1 MAFQFWRLYKDS
13 TTISVRT
20 HFFFLFC
27 SLCLRI
33 RCFSR
38 RVFVQKSIPKSSQM
52 KLRIGCLTET
62 CSCSVFSLLNA
73 AEHLE
78 QLNKFKEWIRICLW
92 RLNLELK
99 AFAQIVHSWSV
110 GVSSTSIFPENKIV
124 YSLNNQVALP
134 NYIQTHYLNTHKH
147 AHARTHIQALSSACV
162 HARAHSFKHCFV
174 NILRQYII

>member
-38 RVFVQKSIPKSSQM
+38 RVFVQKSIPQSSQM

-62 CSCSVFSLLNA
+62 CSCRVFSLSNA

-78 QLNKFKEWIRICLW
+78 QLNKCKEWIRICLW

-110 GVSSTSIFPENKIV
+110 GVSSTSTKDPSRAGDTTSASFG
-124 YSLNNQVALP
+124 S
-134 NYIQTHYLNTHKH
+134 
-147 AHARTHIQALSSACV
+147 SSARKESSK
-162 HARAHSFKHCFV
+162 ASSSAS
-174 NILRQYII
+174 IISSSLKTK